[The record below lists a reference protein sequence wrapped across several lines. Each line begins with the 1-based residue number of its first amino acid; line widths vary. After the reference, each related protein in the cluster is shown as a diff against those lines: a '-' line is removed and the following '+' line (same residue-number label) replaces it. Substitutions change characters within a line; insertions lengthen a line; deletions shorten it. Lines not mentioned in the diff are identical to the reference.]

1 MAANELVY
9 IKFSDEFQSFVDV
22 SLIGLLIYLTSEV
35 YYGLFQPA
43 QDEMN
48 LSVFWCCA
56 ILIYGLN
63 SLLSLTFNYLYS
75 SEGSICLIF
84 AGTSFVTSLL
94 AQLADERIFDFGLKR
109 AFVNFSTNIVQY
121 MNTSDIYQPNFT
133 TYSQNEFIFSCF
145 LALLSGLIGGMF
157 FFPAFRLAKIHLLAL
172 KYTQSI
178 IKRFFI
184 YINFILPLVISLC
197 WFKSFTKRSISIELD
212 EEPKLSQIVLVE
224 LIKLVKS
231 HSFKLYLIVILFFLR
246 LVLYKTYA
254 QAYLNTAYEN
264 ATILRRSANKISSKK
279 YISTVSQIYQYY
291 GVVANQYIL
300 PLVILIFLT
309 FLMKT
314 MGNLNWCDLDWC
326 KDVLNTLNDY
336 LPKRSQSNRDFSLF
350 KSIDELSKMNNNL
363 NDIKNIFSP
372 TVWHSIIGY
381 LTFWSNT
388 VWFAISCIGL
398 LYYQYVDRA
407 LFYD

>member
-1 MAANELVY
+1 
-9 IKFSDEFQSFVDV
+9 
-22 SLIGLLIYLTSEV
+22 
-35 YYGLFQPA
+35 
-43 QDEMN
+43 MN
-48 LSVFWCCA
+48 LSVLWCFV
-56 ILIYGLN
+56 ILVYGLN

-121 MNTSDIYQPNFT
+121 MNSSVNYQPNLT
-133 TYSQNEFIFSCF
+133 TYSQNEFMFSCF

-172 KYTQSI
+172 KYSQSI
-178 IKRFFI
+178 VERFFI

-197 WFKSFTKRSISIELD
+197 WFKSFTKRSISIEID
-212 EEPKLSQIVLVE
+212 EESKLSQIILVE
-224 LIKLVKS
+224 AIKLVKS
-231 HSFKLYLIVILFFLR
+231 HSLKIYLIILLFILR
-246 LVLYKTYA
+246 IILYKTYA

-264 ATILRRSANKISSKK
+264 ATNLRRSSNKISSKM

-314 MGNLNWCDLDWC
+314 MGNLSWCELDWC
-326 KDVLNTLNDY
+326 QNILSNLNDY
-336 LPKRSQSNRDFSLF
+336 LPKPSQANRDFSLF
-350 KSIDELSKMNNNL
+350 KSIDELSNMNTNL

-372 TVWHSIIGY
+372 TVWYSIIGY